1 MKYIVVKRVDFEY
14 HVEAD
19 SEEDALEKFKLKQSK
34 MEKPDHWDINI
45 DVVADVDHIV
55 LDEGEQA

>member
-19 SEEDALEKFKLKQSK
+19 SAKDAREKFKLKQSK
-34 MEKPDHWDINI
+34 MEKPDHWEINI
-45 DVVADVDHIV
+45 YVMTN
-55 LDEGEQA
+55 EEEETE